1 VHGLVQL
8 LVKPSVRPSVLLSV
22 LRLVLWS
29 ELLSVP
35 TWVL

>member
-1 VHGLVQL
+1 LVQV
-8 LVKPSVRPSVLLSV
+8 LVRPSAKPSVLLLV

-35 TWVL
+35 AWVL